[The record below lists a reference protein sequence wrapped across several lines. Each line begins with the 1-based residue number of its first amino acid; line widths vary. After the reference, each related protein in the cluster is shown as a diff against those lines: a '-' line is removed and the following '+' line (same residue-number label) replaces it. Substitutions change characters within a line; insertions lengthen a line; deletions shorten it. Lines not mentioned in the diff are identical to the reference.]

1 MKRPNHTGG
10 IIEIMA
16 APPPKMGVQELKPS
30 ASGTPTQQKKRS
42 FTLLLVFVATVL
54 GSACLP
60 GDRGKTL
67 WVANNCDKEVWIRVR
82 ESSTATAED
91 ILTTQGE
98 QIAPH
103 ERSRFSVFDNDLD
116 GLALSVSPIQ
126 SQAGKL
132 TVVSHSEEPSRV
144 FKIEGAIC
152 P

>member
-1 MKRPNHTGG
+1 MRSSVFG
-10 IIEIMA
+10 
-16 APPPKMGVQELKPS
+16 S
-30 ASGTPTQQKKRS
+30 PTKQKKRS
-42 FTLLLVFVATVL
+42 ITLLLVFVAAGL

-67 WVANNCDKEVWIRVR
+67 WVANNCDKGVWVRVR

-98 QIAPH
+98 QIPPH

-132 TVVSHSEEPSRV
+132 TVVTHSEEASRV